1 MKLFNVAELGNFK
14 LWFGWGFP
22 PILLGALVITYF
34 HSVPIGLG
42 ASAVLLAWFYESGRT
57 TCSRCAYY
65 GTSKCGLPGLI
76 APFLTERKSAAS
88 LPLEQ
93 VRSHMRLDMAVILFI
108 NALYAIEPWYL
119 PLALVWT
126 VGAWRISLGPKRHHR
141 LLARLRS
148 SPAGKGLPTRRIPI
162 TPAPK

>member
-1 MKLFNVAELGNFK
+1 MKLFSVAELGSFK
-14 LWFGWGFP
+14 WWFGWGFP
-22 PILLGALVITYF
+22 PIPLGALAIAFF
-34 HSVPIGLG
+34 HSLPTGLG

-57 TCSRCAYY
+57 TCSHCAYQ

-76 APFLTERKSAAS
+76 APFLTERKSAAP
-88 LPLEQ
+88 LPLEG

-108 NALYAIEPWYL
+108 NGLYAIEPWFL

-126 VGAWRISLGPKRHHR
+126 VGAWRISFGPKRHHG

-148 SPAGKGLPTRRIPI
+148 DPARRGLPTRRIPI
-162 TPAPK
+162 MPAPK